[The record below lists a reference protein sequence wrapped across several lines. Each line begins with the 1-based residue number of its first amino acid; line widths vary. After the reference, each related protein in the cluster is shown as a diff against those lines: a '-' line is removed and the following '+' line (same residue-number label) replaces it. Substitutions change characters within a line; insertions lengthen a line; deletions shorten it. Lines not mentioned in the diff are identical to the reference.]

1 MGKKQK
7 LKQQRKLEQQVQAE
21 IKKGKRK
28 KTIYIITGIIVLLI
42 LAVFGWHALKSRNAA
57 TNTET
62 QKHEYAT
69 IKTARGD
76 IKLELFPVNA
86 PKTVANFEK
95 LAQEGFYNGTAFHR
109 VVPGF
114 VIQGGD
120 PNTKEGGDVSKIGT
134 GGPGYTFEDEIN
146 PKSLG
151 LNETQIADLTKQG
164 YKYRDDLTSLP
175 NAVGAIAMANSGP
188 DTNGSQF
195 FIITDQ
201 DQPHLNGK
209 HTVFGKVVSGMDI
222 VKKVQERDGVF
233 SVTIEK

>member
-7 LKQQRKLEQQVQAE
+7 LKQQRKLEQQAQAE
-21 IKKGKRK
+21 IKKGKK
-28 KTIYIITGIIVLLI
+28 KKNIYVIAGIVIFLT
-42 LAVFGWHALKSRNAA
+42 LAVFGWRALKHKAA
-57 TNTET
+57 QTGVDT
-62 QKHEYAT
+62 QKHEYAVM
-69 IKTARGD
+69 KTLKGE
-76 IKLELFPVNA
+76 IKLELFPANA

-151 LNETQIADLTKQG
+151 LSDEQISVLEKQG
-164 YKYRDDLTSLP
+164 YKYRTDLVSLP
-175 NAVGAIAMANSGP
+175 NTVGALAMANSGP
-188 DTNGSQF
+188 NTNGSQF
-195 FIITDQ
+195 FITTDE

-209 HTVFGKVVSGMDI
+209 HTVFGKVVSGMDV
-222 VKKVQERDGVF
+222 VKKIQERDGIT
-233 SVTIEK
+233 SITIEK